1 MYVARA
7 AWPSSNGKTYNW
19 LTFSSVRN
27 GTPQLYVTA
36 IVTQP
41 GMAPQTFPALY
52 LWNQPPTES
61 NHTPSWDN
69 FKIPPVTIIP

>member
-1 MYVARA
+1 M
-7 AWPSSNGKTYNW
+7 
-19 LTFSSVRN
+19 RN

-41 GMAPQTFPALY
+41 GVTPKTYPALY

-69 FKIPPVTIIP
+69 FKIPPVVIVP